1 MTLSGLR
8 LAAARLPRASNR
20 AEPTAG
26 RVPLSGL
33 RSILTEESAG
43 AAWLLHPDGVLGRG
57 LLLPVDAVFTVPLKL
72 SGEALLS
79 GRAMLLPHDWR
90 DGRGGV
96 RASVAVTGANGH
108 ERTLWSGTL
117 RPSDLGRPRGR
128 RVECRLPA
136 SSTSLR
142 LRVRRVGA
150 LRYMS
155 VGRGLWLEPVIT
167 DLHAPPPSRPSS
179 GPRPDRQEWLDRSG
193 APLISVLTPVHDP
206 PPQMLEEAIRSV
218 REQTFADWEL
228 CLVDDGSTN
237 PEVIAALERH
247 AASDPR
253 IHLKRRESAG
263 GISTATNAAL
273 ELATGEYIALLDHD
287 DALAPD
293 ALRQV
298 AERIATNPDLDM
310 IYSDEDVVG
319 DAGLI
324 EHHPKPG
331 WSPEHMSALMYTCH
345 LGVYRR
351 ALAIDLGGFRSQ
363 FDGCQDYDFVLR
375 LMERTDRIAHIP
387 RILYHW
393 RAHAMSTAGGD
404 AKPYAYLA
412 QPGAI
417 ADHLNRSGVEAEVQ
431 FAHLP
436 GIHRVVHR
444 VPPTATVDLVLVL
457 ADSSG
462 FTEVSASWLA
472 QSHPTWNVV
481 LAGATEA
488 LDAAITAL
496 TSGGVQGS
504 RITAIPRSPGDDP
517 AIALAAAAEAAASEH
532 LLLMQGPAIGLTHDW
547 LARLIGYSRQPEIAA
562 AGPVVLAPD
571 GRIQHAGIAIP
582 EGIPLYVQHGSPAAG
597 APLAVY
603 NLSAVSGMLATRRE
617 IYEELDGL
625 DPRFGELALVEYCLR
640 ATDTDRRVVIVPD
653 ARLRAVGPDLTS
665 NDLPAIWRLRNRWAQ
680 THTHDPYYNPNYR
693 TDRGDFVLV
702 DYG

>member
-1 MTLSGLR
+1 M
-8 LAAARLPRASNR
+8 
-20 AEPTAG
+20 
-26 RVPLSGL
+26 
-33 RSILTEESAG
+33 
-43 AAWLLHPDGVLGRG
+43 
-57 LLLPVDAVFTVPLKL
+57 
-72 SGEALLS
+72 
-79 GRAMLLPHDWR
+79 
-90 DGRGGV
+90 
-96 RASVAVTGANGH
+96 
-108 ERTLWSGTL
+108 
-117 RPSDLGRPRGR
+117 
-128 RVECRLPA
+128 
-136 SSTSLR
+136 
-142 LRVRRVGA
+142 
-150 LRYMS
+150 
-155 VGRGLWLEPVIT
+155 
-167 DLHAPPPSRPSS
+167 
-179 GPRPDRQEWLDRSG
+179 
-193 APLISVLTPVHDP
+193 
-206 PPQMLEEAIRSV
+206 
-218 REQTFADWEL
+218 
-228 CLVDDGSTN
+228 
-237 PEVIAALERH
+237 
-247 AASDPR
+247 
-253 IHLKRRESAG
+253 
-263 GISTATNAAL
+263 
-273 ELATGEYIALLDHD
+273 
-287 DALAPD
+287 
-293 ALRQV
+293 
-298 AERIATNPDLDM
+298 
-310 IYSDEDVVG
+310 G
-319 DAGLI
+319 DAGVI

-417 ADHLNRSGVEAEVQ
+417 ADHLKRSGVEAEVH

-444 VPPTATVDLVLVL
+444 VPPTASVDLVLAL
-457 ADSSG
+457 ADASG
-462 FTEVSASWLA
+462 FAEVRASWLA
-472 QSHPTWNVV
+472 QPHPTWNVV

-532 LLLMQGPAIGLTHDW
+532 LLLMQGPAVGLTHDW
-547 LARLIGYSRQPEIAA
+547 LTRLIGYSRQPQIAA

-665 NDLPAIWRLRNRWAQ
+665 NDLPSIWRLRNRWAQ